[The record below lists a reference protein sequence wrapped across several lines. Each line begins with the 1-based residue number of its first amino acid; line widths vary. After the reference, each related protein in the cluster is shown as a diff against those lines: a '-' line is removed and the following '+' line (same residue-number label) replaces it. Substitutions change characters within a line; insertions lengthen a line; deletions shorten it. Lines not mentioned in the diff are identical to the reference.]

1 MAQFYCGEY
10 AKSEANLD
18 RAMELTQTLEEG
30 EAHFANKIKLLRG
43 KARLQLKEETKKVGE
58 INIPDYGSTKASI
71 SGGFKIDLN
80 YDWYQNVT
88 HTFVSYKV
96 ISGSDPES
104 NVKVEVSEHSIIL
117 ENSKN
122 GEILAQVDLS
132 NSIDPTNSTTAFSAK
147 RIEIKLMKAQTNVNW
162 PTLETTANPKAV

>member
-1 MAQFYCGEY
+1 
-10 AKSEANLD
+10 
-18 RAMELTQTLEEG
+18 
-30 EAHFANKIKLLRG
+30 
-43 KARLQLKEETKKVGE
+43 V
-58 INIPDYGSTKASI
+58 

-104 NVKVEVSEHSIIL
+104 NVKVEVSENQIIL

-122 GEILAQVDLS
+122 GEILAQIDLS
-132 NSIDPTNSTTAFSAK
+132 NGIDPTNSTTAFSAK
-147 RIEIKLMKAQTNVNW
+147 RIEIKLTKA
-162 PTLETTANPKAV
+162 